1 MMKNHNIYI
10 FLGLLL
16 NSSFLFLNTFN
27 TVPEFIKGLLSGLGI
42 GLIII
47 GIYSKNHDLS
57 KFKNFKHNLF
67 NKVFGQ

>member
-1 MMKNHNIYI
+1 MKNYNMYI

-16 NSSFLFLNTFN
+16 NSSFLFVNTVN
-27 TVPEFIKGLLSGLGI
+27 TVPDFIKGLLSGLGI
-42 GLIII
+42 GLMII

-67 NKVFGQ
+67 YKVFGK